1 MSENLIYV
9 NGRFVS
15 EKEPVISVF
24 DHGFLYGD
32 GVFEGIRAYNGR
44 VFKLKEH
51 IDRLFD
57 SAKAIDLDVGMT
69 KQKMEEAILET
80 LRVNKLTDAY
90 IRPIVSRGNGD
101 LGLDPRKCA
110 KPNVFIVARYWGSM
124 YGDLYSVG
132 LKGITVGI
140 RRNAPDM
147 LSPNIKSLNY
157 LNNILAKIEAN
168 AKGADEAIFLDSN
181 GYVAEGSGDNIFIIK
196 NGEVYTPPTINNL
209 KGITRATAIDLL
221 KEEKVP
227 VHIENISLFDV
238 YTADEIFVTGT
249 AAEAAPV
256 VWVDGRSIGTGKP
269 GPITL
274 KMVKKFEKITG
285 TTGTPIYAAG
295 KAPAKA
301 PAKPASKAPAKAP
314 AKPASKAPAKPAA
327 KKPVAKSAAKKPA
340 SNLAATTAD
349 VKTSAVKKPAA
360 KPAAKP
366 TTAKAAAK
374 SAVKKP
380 AAKPAAKPETT
391 KAAAKPAAKSA
402 TTKAA
407 AAAKSVTA
415 KAAAAAKSATTKATA
430 AAKSAT
436 AKATAAAKSAT
447 TKAAAKPAA
456 KPATTKAVAKPAA
469 KPATTKAAAKP
480 AAKPATAKASAKPA
494 AKSATTKAA
503 AKPAAKPATTKA
515 AAKPAAKPATTKA
528 AAKPVAK
535 PAVKKPAAKPAAK
548 KPVAKK

>member
-51 IDRLFD
+51 VDRLFD
-57 SAKAIDLDVGMT
+57 SAKAIDLDIGIS
-69 KQKMEEAILET
+69 KEKMEEAILET

-110 KPNVFIVARYWGSM
+110 KPNVFIVAKVWGSM
-124 YGDLYSVG
+124 YGDLYTVG
-132 LKGITVGI
+132 LKGITVGV

-181 GYVAEGSGDNIFIIK
+181 GYVAEGSGDNIFVIK

-221 KEEKVP
+221 KEEKIP
-227 VHIENISLFDV
+227 VHVENISLFDV

-269 GPITL
+269 GPVTL
-274 KMVKKFEKITG
+274 KMVKKFEKITS

-295 KAPAKA
+295 KAPAK
-301 PAKPASKAPAKAP
+301 S
-314 AKPASKAPAKPAA
+314 
-327 KKPVAKSAAKKPA
+327 
-340 SNLAATTAD
+340 
-349 VKTSAVKKPAA
+349 
-360 KPAAKP
+360 AAKP
-366 TTAKAAAK
+366 TAK
-374 SAVKKP
+374 S
-380 AAKPAAKPETT
+380 
-391 KAAAKPAAKSA
+391 
-402 TTKAA
+402 
-407 AAAKSVTA
+407 
-415 KAAAAAKSATTKATA
+415 
-430 AAKSAT
+430 
-436 AKATAAAKSAT
+436 
-447 TKAAAKPAA
+447 
-456 KPATTKAVAKPAA
+456 
-469 KPATTKAAAKP
+469 
-480 AAKPATAKASAKPA
+480 
-494 AKSATTKAA
+494 
-503 AKPAAKPATTKA
+503 
-515 AAKPAAKPATTKA
+515 
-528 AAKPVAK
+528 
-535 PAVKKPAAKPAAK
+535 AAKPAAK
-548 KPVAKK
+548 KTTARKSASNLAVSTGVKSAAVKKSASKTTAKPAAKAAANLPPRHPQRQQLNLPPRHLQRQQLNLPPRHLQRQQLNLPPRHP